1 MIQGMSKEGRTKLI
15 SEFKGYTKPEGSF
28 LPFGSHKH
36 YYFEFMHNGEKVILA
51 DPHTYMMI
59 ERE

>member
-1 MIQGMSKEGRTKLI
+1 MSKEGRTKLI